1 MADAPGLTV
10 RIKLQDTSG
19 NVVYTGNPARSLR
32 LWGATFELG
41 REVDRRFG
49 DFANFYHYVRSLGSA
64 GDYQDSQYLFDAR
77 ADGITVGGT
86 VAAKVAQTGENP
98 NEYIAFN
105 YLKTAKRA
113 GTAPGSIFFTG
124 ASVVSSTAV
133 TAPGTASITYEW
145 WFRHNVSSYTVG
157 YTQGMLCTRLLNDTD
172 GMDVMIRGGGSSGS
186 IGVVTGTFSYLLG
199 NLTQGVGTVLANT
212 WYHIALVRNGSS
224 ACTVYL
230 NGSSIGTF
238 AKTGLNAQNL
248 VLGRDDDGDN
258 LIGNISNFRYVRGTA
273 VYTGNFTPP
282 TPPLTAIPGTV
293 LLLNTSNDAN
303 FLRDDSGN
311 NYTVT
316 GSPSATRSGLTP
328 LDISSADTDRTI
340 VTDSFSRTISAY
352 RVFADDVGMIDNITV
367 VKTP

>member
-19 NVVYTGNPARSLR
+19 NLVYAGNPTRSLR

-49 DFANFYHYVRSLGSA
+49 DFANFHRYIRSLGSA

-77 ADGITVGGT
+77 ADNITVGGT

-98 NEYIAFN
+98 NEFIAFN
-105 YLKTAKRA
+105 YIKQAQRA
-113 GTAPGSIFFTG
+113 GVAPGSINFTPN
-124 ASVVSSTAV
+124 SVVSSTAV

-145 WFRHNVSSYTVG
+145 WFRHNVTSAVAG
-157 YTQGMLCTRLLNDTD
+157 FTQGMLSTRPTTPPNQTE
-172 GMDVMIRGGGSSGS
+172 GMDVVIRGAGSYGS
-186 IGVVTGTFSYLLG
+186 IGVATGFGYLLG
-199 NLTQGVGTVLANT
+199 GFTTGVGTVLVDT
-212 WYHIALVRNGSS
+212 WYHIALVRNGTS

-238 AKTGLNAQNL
+238 AKTGLSAQNL
-248 VLGRDDDGDN
+248 VLGRDDDGDFLN
-258 LIGNISNFRYVRGTA
+258 GNISNFRYVRGTA

-282 TPPLTAIPGTV
+282 TPPLTAIPGTEV
-293 LLLNTSNDAN
+293 LLNTSNDAN

-316 GSPSATRSGLTP
+316 GSINVTRSGLTP
-328 LDISSADTDRTI
+328 LNIGSADTDRTI
-340 VTDSFSRTISAY
+340 VTDS
-352 RVFADDVGMIDNITV
+352 ITV

>member
-19 NVVYTGNPARSLR
+19 NVVYTGNPTRSLR

-41 REVDRRFG
+41 RVVDRRFG

-77 ADGITVGGT
+77 ADGISVGGT
-86 VAAKVAQTGENP
+86 VAAKVTQTGENP
-98 NEYIAFN
+98 NEFIAFN

-113 GTAPGSIFFTG
+113 GTAPGSINFTP
-124 ASVVSSTAV
+124 SVVSSTAV

-145 WFRHNVSSYTVG
+145 WFRHNVSSAAVG
-157 YTQGMLCTRLLNDTD
+157 FTQGMLSTRGTSPPNQFD
-172 GMDVMIRGGGSSGS
+172 GMDVSIKGAGSYGS
-186 IGVVTGTFSYLLG
+186 IGVVTGAIGFLLG
-199 NLTQGVGTVLANT
+199 GPTTGVGTVLANT
-212 WYHIALVRNGSS
+212 WYHIALVRNGTS

-238 AKTGLNAQNL
+238 AKTGLSAQNL
-248 VLGRDDDGDN
+248 VLGRDDDGDALN
-258 LIGNISNFRYVRGTA
+258 GNISNFRYVRGTA

-282 TPPLTAIPGTV
+282 TPPLTAIPGTE

-328 LDISSADTDRTI
+328 LDIGSADTDRTI
-340 VTDSFSRTISAY
+340 VTDS
-352 RVFADDVGMIDNITV
+352 ITV

>member
-19 NVVYTGNPARSLR
+19 NLVYAGNPTRSLR

-49 DFANFYHYVRSLGSA
+49 DFANFYHYTRSLGSA

-77 ADGITVGGT
+77 ADNITVGGT

-98 NEYIAFN
+98 NEFIAFN
-105 YLKTAKRA
+105 YQKQAQRA
-113 GTAPGSIFFTG
+113 GVAPGSIAFNSRT
-124 ASVVSSTAV
+124 VTSTAV

-145 WFRHNVSSYTVG
+145 WFRHNVISAVVG
-157 YTQGMLCTRLLNDTD
+157 YTQGMLCTRPNTPPNQSG
-172 GMDVMIRGGGSSGS
+172 GMDVVIRGAGSYGS
-186 IGVVTGTFSYLLG
+186 IGVASGFGYLLG
-199 NLTQGVGTVLANT
+199 GFTTGVGTVLVDT
-212 WYHIALVRNGSS
+212 WYHIALVRNGTS

-238 AKTGLNAQNL
+238 AKTGLSDTDL
-248 VLGRDDDGDN
+248 ILGRDDDNDRLN
-258 LIGNISNFRYVRGTA
+258 GNISNFRYVRGTA
-273 VYTGNFTPP
+273 VYTDNFTPP
-282 TPPLTAIPGTV
+282 TPPLTAIPGTE

-311 NYTVT
+311 NRIVSGT
-316 GSPSATRSGLTP
+316 SLATRSGENPLNIGSQSRDSIIPTDGGRIAFGAGTSVLTNIRTF
-328 LDISSADTDRTI
+328 IS
-340 VTDSFSRTISAY
+340 
-352 RVFADDVGMIDNITV
+352 
-367 VKTP
+367 